1 MKKNKVKILKIFLVV
16 LIAIWAYVVFNFSSQ
31 NGGDSSGLSRKVV
44 ELFTKNEDT
53 INIVEPYVRKAAH
66 FSEYA
71 LGGVLFISLFST
83 YKWPEGN
90 QITISILLGIWYAI
104 TDEVHQLMVPGRHG
118 AVFDVYLDTLGFS
131 TGVLAM
137 LLLIKIVKLCRKN
150 NSKTRMEEKSNDRF

>member
-1 MKKNKVKILKIFLVV
+1 MSKNKVKILRIFL
-16 LIAIWAYVVFNFSSQ
+16 LIIIAIWAFVVFNFSSQ
-31 NGGDSSGLSRKVV
+31 DGGDSSGLSRKVV
-44 ELFTKNEDT
+44 EFFIKNEEV
-53 INIVEPYVRKAAH
+53 INKVEPYVRKAAH
-66 FSEYA
+66 FSEYG

-83 YKWPEGN
+83 YNWTERK